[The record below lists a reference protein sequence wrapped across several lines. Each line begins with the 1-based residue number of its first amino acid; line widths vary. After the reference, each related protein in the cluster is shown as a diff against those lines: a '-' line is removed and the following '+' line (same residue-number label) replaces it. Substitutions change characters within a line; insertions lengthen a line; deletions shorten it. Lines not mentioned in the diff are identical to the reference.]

1 MLSKTIRVQMN
12 VKTLKNAFF
21 ELVTINGGLLKLM
34 DGSGFREILNS
45 LLEGMRAK
53 FSVNAEN
60 IREKIGV
67 KANDVRYRIKLEM
80 EGKLVSLKADVATC
94 RDRSILGV
102 NLQFI
107 SDGKIQLRI
116 LAMKALKEN
125 YIGFYLKTVFD
136 EIIE

>member
-1 MLSKTIRVQMN
+1 MN

-67 KANDVRYRIKLEM
+67 KANDVPYRIKLEV

-107 SDGKIQLRI
+107 SDGKIQLRT